1 MSLFDQRMTKTLGVL
16 TPPTRSV
23 VCAKCSQIK
32 KQAEEAFSELRR
44 QTDSHI
50 DAIQQQLSEEYGST
64 INELKTQYDELFGEL
79 VKAREAVK
87 HKDMQHEAEM
97 VKLRDEIA
105 EAENFKQTISSLEK
119 ILSETQIQLE
129 KSKSQVAKVRSECDR
144 IVDQMRTERDDA
156 VLEVNRLFNKV
167 GGVDTLRHE
176 YEMER
181 ARADLAYR
189 KRIGEMESEVR
200 RTEIES
206 VRLRKQILSLNQK
219 IEMFEHQRYSQVP
232 RLVDDL
238 RRSRILSIESD
249 HQPVSGRITRLALPT
264 EPIRDGGTLD
274 ELPRAIWETTGLN

>member
-1 MSLFDQRMTKTLGVL
+1 MTKTLGVL

-32 KQAEEAFSELRR
+32 KQAEEAFTQLRL

-50 DAIQQQLSEEYGST
+50 DAIQQQLSEEYGGT
-64 INELKTQYDELFGEL
+64 INELKAQYDELFGEL

-87 HKDMQHEAEM
+87 EKDSQHVAEM
-97 VKLRDEIA
+97 DKLRGEIG
-105 EAENFKQTISSLEK
+105 EQNTVKQTISSLEK
-119 ILSETQIQLE
+119 MLADTQIQLE
-129 KSKSQVAKVRSECDR
+129 KSKSLVTKVRSECDKM
-144 IVDQMRTERDDA
+144 VDQMRTERDDA
-156 VLEVNRLFNKV
+156 VLEVNRLVNKV

-219 IEMFEHQRYSQVP
+219 IEMFEHQRFSQVP
-232 RLVDDL
+232 RLFDDL
-238 RRSRILSIESD
+238 RRSRILSIESE
-249 HQPVSGRITRLALPT
+249 HQPVSGRIARLALPT
-264 EPIRDGGTLD
+264 DQHGDVGRLVELSPAIREPSGV
-274 ELPRAIWETTGLN
+274 N